1 MTPTQDAAAPPAS
14 PGGAA
19 VRIPAGGDLPSP
31 GLTPP
36 AGPELSPG
44 LMKIALAMSEDELL
58 SKITLGTKKE
68 PGICVQLGLG
78 FIHHRR
84 SQMTN
89 PGWPDL
95 VIKAPVGRTGILFRE
110 LKKQRGKVTADQEE
124 WLTALVCDGMDACVW
139 RPEDYLTGRIA
150 RRLAALAG
158 MRTA

>member
-1 MTPTQDAAAPPAS
+1 MTPTQDAAAPSATN
-14 PGGAA
+14 PGGTA
-19 VRIPAGGDLPSP
+19 VGIPAGSATP
-31 GLTPP
+31 GQLP

-58 SKITLGTKKE
+58 SKITLGPKRE
-68 PGICVQLGLG
+68 PGICEQLGLG
-78 FIHHRR
+78 WIHHRR

-95 VIKAPVGRTGILFRE
+95 VIKAPAGRTGILFRE

-124 WLTALVCDGMDACVW
+124 WLTALILDGMDACVW

-150 RRLAALAG
+150 RKLAALAG
-158 MRTA
+158 MSVTS